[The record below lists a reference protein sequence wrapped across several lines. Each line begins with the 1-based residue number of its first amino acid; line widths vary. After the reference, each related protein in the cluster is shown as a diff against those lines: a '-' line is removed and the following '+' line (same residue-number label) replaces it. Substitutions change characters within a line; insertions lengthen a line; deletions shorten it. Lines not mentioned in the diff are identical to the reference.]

1 MFILIGCAI
10 FAASRL
16 NKSRRKPSLKFLLN
30 CGTPNLSPEGSDYG
44 SEDSAKVDTDWQYPC
59 RRIESSA
66 KRLKVQQHEGIIQK
80 LCSLRNHVM

>member
-1 MFILIGCAI
+1 M
-10 FAASRL
+10 
-16 NKSRRKPSLKFLLN
+16 RKPSLKFLLN

-44 SEDSAKVDTDWQYPC
+44 SEDSAKVDPDRQYSC

-66 KRLKVQQHEGIIQK
+66 KRLKVQQHEGIKQK

>member
-1 MFILIGCAI
+1 MLL

-30 CGTPNLSPEGSDYG
+30 CGTPSLSPEGSNYG
-44 SEDSAKVDTDWQYPC
+44 SEDSAKVDPDWQYSCP
-59 RRIESSA
+59 RIESSA
-66 KRLKVQQHEGIIQK
+66 KRLKVQHEGIIQK